1 MNSAA
6 LRIDRIAAWTERRE
20 ERGRREWR
28 QRLIGSVV
36 GHVLVAIV
44 VIWAPSP
51 APSPLPK
58 VVTVNLVGAA
68 PRVAPKRAPAPR
80 EQAPA
85 PKPVMAPPPVQK
97 KKVLPTEAP
106 TVRAKP
112 KPPVE
117 RPAEPELDYEDALS
131 RLRNDAGE
139 TAPGPEAEEVLDAEP
154 VSGGAG
160 QVNPELA
167 AWQSAVDR
175 RLQLTWVTPAEF
187 RNTALHTLLVV
198 RLMADGTVL
207 GSPRVKRSSGNPSYD
222 DNAVRGV
229 IQASPLPPPPEA
241 GDWPIVFKP

>member
-1 MNSAA
+1 MNNAA

-28 QRLIGSVV
+28 QRMLGSVV
-36 GHVLVAIV
+36 GHVLIAVV
-44 VIWAPSP
+44 VIGAPSP
-51 APSPLPK
+51 APLPLPS
-58 VVTVNLVGAA
+58 VVTVDLVGAA
-68 PRVAPKRAPAPR
+68 PRVAPKPAPAPR
-80 EQAPA
+80 KPAPA
-85 PKPVMAPPPVQK
+85 PKPVVAPPVQK

-106 TVRAKP
+106 KVRDKP
-112 KPPVE
+112 KP
-117 RPAEPELDYEDALS
+117 PAEPELDYEDALS

-154 VSGGAG
+154 ATGGAG

-167 AWQSAVDR
+167 AWQAAVDR

-187 RNTALHTLLVV
+187 RNTALHTLLLV

-229 IQASPLPPPPEA
+229 IQASPLPPPPKA